1 MSSNNRIFYA
11 CQGVAISNMGV
22 VSGVGS
28 DPALHPRTFLMPDNM
43 VHGVQSVSMTTTFN
57 PEQAFELGQ
66 IEIYENIEGT
76 PDVEVSIEKAIDGYP
91 LVYHM
96 ATTGVKGSSFA
107 NSGLTNR
114 SKQRCD
120 LRLGIYDEGAN
131 NIGSATA
138 AGGSGIPEVEIYC
151 SGMYVSSVGYTIPV
165 EGFATESVSLIGN
178 NKQWLTGANVHIGP
192 SASDE
197 FDGNDSPLGL
207 GVDGAPSGGI
217 QRREDV
223 MTTKCIF
230 PASVRG
236 TTGTAAGNAHLADDT
251 GAFGSG
257 LGIHVQNI
265 SINTDFSREDVFELG
280 RKTPYYRP
288 AGFPI
293 EVTCEIEAITTSGD
307 FVFAYEDGDPALHS
321 TASSGNNTQE
331 ESIFIQLRGGHA
343 WDLGSKNRLT
353 SVTYGGGDATGGNVS
368 TTYSYTNFNDLD
380 VQWSGDYIGFN
391 FTP

>member
-28 DPALHPRTFLMPDNM
+28 PGPATSDNYLMTENM

-76 PDVEVSIEKAIDGYP
+76 PDIEVTIEKAIDGYP

-96 ATTGVKGSSFA
+96 ATTGVSGSSAA

-120 LRLGIYDEGAN
+120 LRLGIFDEGAN

-138 AGGSGIPEVEIYC
+138 NNGKPEVEVYC
-151 SGMYVSSVGYTIPV
+151 SGMFVGSVGYTIPV
-165 EGFATESVSLIGN
+165 DGFATESVSLVGN
-178 NKQWLTGANVHIGP
+178 NKQWLTGASCRIGP
-192 SASDE
+192 
-197 FDGNDSPLGL
+197 DGADAFSGSDSPLAL
-207 GVDGAPSGGI
+207 GVPGAPSGGI

-223 MTTKCIF
+223 MLAKSIF
-230 PASVRG
+230 PASIRG
-236 TTGTAAGNAHLADDT
+236 VNGTSAGNSVSDGIPL
-251 GAFGSG
+251 
-257 LGIHVQNI
+257 IHVQNV

-307 FVFAYEDGDPALHS
+307 FVFAYEEGDPALDG
-321 TASSGNNTQE
+321 TVSSGNNTQE
-331 ESIFIQLRGGHA
+331 ESIFVQLRGGHA
-343 WDLGSKNRLT
+343 FDLGAKNRLT
-353 SVTYGGGDATGGNVS
+353 SVSYGGGDATGGNVS

-380 VQWSGDYIGFN
+380 VQFSGDYIGFN
-391 FTP
+391 SI

>member
-28 DPALHPRTFLMPDNM
+28 DPTLHPRTFLMPDSM

-76 PDVEVSIEKAIDGYP
+76 PDIEVTIEKAIDGYP

-96 ATTGVKGSSFA
+96 ATTGVSGSSAA
-107 NSGLTNR
+107 NSGLSNR

-120 LRLGIYDEGAN
+120 LRLGIFDEGAN

-138 AGGSGIPEVEIYC
+138 AGGSGIPEVEVYC
-151 SGMYVSSVGYTIPV
+151 SGMFVGSVGYTIPV
-165 EGFATESVSLIGN
+165 DGFATESVSLVGN
-178 NKQWLTGANVHIGP
+178 NKQWLTGADVRIGP
-192 SASDE
+192 EAADAFSGS
-197 FDGNDSPLGL
+197 DSPLAL
-207 GVDGAPSGGI
+207 GDAANPSGGI

-223 MTTKCIF
+223 MLNKCIF

-236 TTGTAAGNAHLADDT
+236 VNGTAVGNAHLQDDT

-257 LGIHVQNI
+257 IGIHVQNV
-265 SINTDFSREDVFELG
+265 SINTDFSREDIFELG
-280 RKTPYYRP
+280 KKTPYYRP

-307 FVFAYEDGDPALHS
+307 FVFAYEEGDPALHAS
-321 TASSGNNTQE
+321 TSSGNNTQE

-343 WDLGSKNRLT
+343 FDLGAKNRLT
-353 SVTYGGGDATGGNVS
+353 SVSYGGGDATGGNVS
-368 TTYSYTNFNDLD
+368 TSYSYTNFNDLD

-391 FTP
+391 QI

>member
-11 CQGVAISNMGV
+11 CQGVAISNMGD
-22 VSGVGS
+22 SGNGLRLG
-28 DPALHPRTFLMPDNM
+28 AANM

-76 PDVEVSIEKAIDGYP
+76 PDVEVTIEKAIDGYP

-96 ATTGVKGSSFA
+96 ATTGVSGSSPA

-120 LRLGIYDEGAN
+120 LRLGIFDEGAN
-131 NIGSATA
+131 NIGSATLN
-138 AGGSGIPEVEIYC
+138 SGKSEVEVYC
-151 SGMYVSSVGYTIPV
+151 SGMFVGSVGYTIPV
-165 EGFATESVSLIGN
+165 DGFATESVSLVGN
-178 NKQWLTGANVHIGP
+178 NKQWLTGANVCIG
-192 SASDE
+192 SAGADA
-197 FDGNDSPLGL
+197 FDGNDSPLAL
-207 GVDGAPSGGI
+207 GVPGAPSGGI

-223 MTTKCIF
+223 MLATSIF

-236 TTGTAAGNAHLADDT
+236 VNGTSAGNGVDAGTPL
-251 GAFGSG
+251 
-257 LGIHVQNI
+257 IHVQNV

-307 FVFAYEDGDPALHS
+307 FVFAYEEGDPALDG
-321 TASSGNNTQE
+321 TVSSGNNTQE
-331 ESIFIQLRGGHA
+331 ESIFIRLRGGHA
-343 WDLGSKNRLT
+343 FDLGAKNRLT
-353 SVTYGGGDATGGNVS
+353 SVSYGGGDATGGNVS
-368 TTYSYTNFNDLD
+368 TSYSYTNFNDLD
-380 VQWSGDYIGFN
+380 VQWAGDYIGFD
-391 FTP
+391 TI

>member
-11 CQGVAISNMGV
+11 CQGVAISNMGN
-22 VSGVGS
+22 SGTL
-28 DPALHPRTFLMPDNM
+28 PATPLGAANM

-76 PDVEVSIEKAIDGYP
+76 PDVEVTIEKAIDGYP

-96 ATTGVKGSSFA
+96 ATTGVAGSSAA

-120 LRLGIYDEGAN
+120 LRLGIFDEGAN
-131 NIGSATA
+131 NIGSATDN
-138 AGGSGIPEVEIYC
+138 SGKSEVEVYC
-151 SGMYVSSVGYTIPV
+151 SGMFVGSVGYTIPV
-165 EGFATESVSLIGN
+165 DGFATESVSLVGN
-178 NKQWLTGANVHIGP
+178 NKQWLTAANVCIGN
-192 SASDE
+192 AGADAI
-197 FDGNDSPLGL
+197 DGNDSPLAL
-207 GVDGAPSGGI
+207 GVAGAPSGGI

-223 MTTKCIF
+223 MLAKSIF
-230 PASVRG
+230 PVSVKG
-236 TTGTAAGNAHLADDT
+236 VA
-251 GAFGSG
+251 GSG
-257 LGIHVQNI
+257 IGNGVNAGIPLIHVQNV

-293 EVTCEIEAITTSGD
+293 EVTCEIEAITASGD
-307 FVFAYEDGDPALHS
+307 FVFAFEEGDPALDG
-321 TASSGNNTQE
+321 TVSSGNNTQE
-331 ESIFIQLRGGHA
+331 ENIFIELRGGHA
-343 WDLGSKNRLT
+343 FDLGAKNRLT

-380 VQWSGDYIGFN
+380 VQFHGDYIGFN
-391 FTP
+391 TI

>member
-11 CQGVAISNMGV
+11 CQGVAISNMGN
-22 VSGVGS
+22 SGTL
-28 DPALHPRTFLMPDNM
+28 PATALGAANM

-76 PDVEVSIEKAIDGYP
+76 PDVEVTIEKAIDGYP

-96 ATTGVKGSSFA
+96 ASTGVSGSSAA

-120 LRLGIYDEGAN
+120 LRLGIFDEGAN
-131 NIGSATA
+131 NIGSADD
-138 AGGSGIPEVEIYC
+138 GNSGKPEVEVYC
-151 SGMYVSSVGYTIPV
+151 SGMFVGSVGYTIPV
-165 EGFATESVSLIGN
+165 DGFATESVSLVGN
-178 NKQWLTGANVHIGP
+178 NKQWLTGSNVCIG
-192 SASDE
+192 SAGADA
-197 FDGNDSPLGL
+197 FDGNDSPLAL
-207 GVDGAPSGGI
+207 GVAGAPSGGI

-223 MTTKCIF
+223 MLSKSIF
-230 PASVRG
+230 PDSVRG
-236 TTGTAAGNAHLADDT
+236 DKSTTVGNGVTDGVPL
-251 GAFGSG
+251 
-257 LGIHVQNI
+257 IHVQNV

-307 FVFAYEDGDPALHS
+307 FVFAYEEGDPALDG
-321 TASSGNNTQE
+321 TVSSGNNTQE
-331 ESIFIQLRGGHA
+331 ESIFIELRGGHA
-343 WDLGSKNRLT
+343 FDLGAKTRLT

-380 VQWSGDYIGFN
+380 VQWSGDYIGFDQI
-391 FTP
+391 